1 MEVLNEHSW
10 SICGKEEGMAIRGYN
25 TREVDTTHYTPNHI
39 KSILRSLGLEVV
51 GETGNDF
58 LCYCPFHSNRHTSSF
73 SVSREKGAFICF
85 NPSCGEAGTLQEL
98 VKRVL
103 NKNEFEA
110 MRFISSKEA
119 ESLEN
124 FDELLSEAM
133 EDKPMFEEFSSDT
146 LSKLHAEL
154 LSAKQKIDIYKY
166 KKKLVEL

>member
-10 SICGKEEGMAIRGYN
+10 RLCRKEEGMAIRGYN
-25 TREVDTTHYTPNHI
+25 SEQIDTTSYSPAHI
-39 KSILRSLGLEVV
+39 KSVLKSLGLNVT
-51 GETGNDF
+51 GETSNDF

-98 VKRVL
+98 VKRIT

-119 ESLEN
+119 EALEN
-124 FDELLSEAM
+124 FDELLAESLE
-133 EDKPMFEEFSSDT
+133 EKPTFEEFSKET
-146 LSKLHAEL
+146 LEKLNYDLVTEWRA
-154 LSAKQKIDIYKY
+154 QK
-166 KKKLVEL
+166 